1 MGHQTSRVDLLAS
14 TVHRRQTR
22 AQYQSVEPNP
32 VGGEERVGRHIK
44 CLYAALERLKSGRD
58 ILRTPNVAR
67 NDLKAEWARDCLNL
81 GQVLHGGGVTAI
93 NHYRGIISRKSSR
106 RLPARSGI
114 WADRPV
120 TLPPGRARPATR
132 LLPTGSATA
141 ANTIGMTD
149 VAAFAATTFV
159 VPCVTI
165 TSTLSR
171 TNSAMISGDRSK
183 RVSAQ
188 RYSIATLRPSIQP
201 SSRKRRSKAAVH

>member
-1 MGHQTSRVDLLAS
+1 
-14 TVHRRQTR
+14 
-22 AQYQSVEPNP
+22 
-32 VGGEERVGRHIK
+32 
-44 CLYAALERLKSGRD
+44 
-58 ILRTPNVAR
+58 
-67 NDLKAEWARDCLNL
+67 EWARDCLNL
-81 GQVLHGGGVTAI
+81 GQVLHGGGVIAI
-93 NHYRGIISRKSSR
+93 GQYRQPAGVISPMSSR

-141 ANTIGMTD
+141 ANTIGMTV
-149 VAAFAATTFV
+149 VAAFAATTFT

-171 TNSAMISGDRSK
+171 INSAMISGERSK
-183 RVSAQ
+183 RDSAQ

-201 SSRKRRSKAAVH
+201 S